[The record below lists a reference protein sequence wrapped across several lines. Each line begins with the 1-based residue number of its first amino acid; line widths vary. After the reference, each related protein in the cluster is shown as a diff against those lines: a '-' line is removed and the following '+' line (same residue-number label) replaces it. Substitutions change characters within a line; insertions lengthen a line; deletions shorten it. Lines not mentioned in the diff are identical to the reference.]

1 MHSTTAGSFNKEK
14 MIFMISSVVVAA
26 GVYLFLTSG
35 PVPLE
40 PGAPVSYKDA
50 RPEPLVIS
58 EIAAREEE
66 DFYVVDGK
74 VSKIVDK
81 RTKQLVNRDR
91 KSPFEPYSTFAAS
104 KPVKPAV
111 VANNPP
117 PPPPPPP
124 VAPEKPKDPKKE
136 FTGSTAEAEV
146 EFMGVMTMANGD
158 TFGLLKPKDGSP
170 TMRVKLGQEIE
181 AGGTKYTVTAL
192 EKQAIWVT
200 DGDERPF
207 ILKDSTFDG
216 SEETSSDS
224 GGDSKSSKKDPAP
237 KTALNTTPKD
247 TSAPKDTA
255 NAHTPPKKTTD
266 RPDRPRKNKNPPKSA
281 N

>member
-1 MHSTTAGSFNKEK
+1 MHNTTTGSFNKEK
-14 MIFMISSVVVAA
+14 MIFLISSVVVAA

-40 PGAPVSYKDA
+40 PGAPVSYQMA
-50 RPEPLVIS
+50 RPEALVMS
-58 EIAAREEE
+58 EIAAREDE

-74 VSKIVDK
+74 VTKMTDK

-91 KSPFEPYSTFAAS
+91 KSPFEPFSTFATRT
-104 KPVKPAV
+104 PVKPVA
-111 VANNPP
+111 VANNTPP
-117 PPPPPPP
+117 PPPPPPA
-124 VAPEKPKDPKKE
+124 APEKPKDPKKE

-146 EFMGVMTMANGD
+146 EFMGVMTMASGE

-170 TMRVKLGQEIE
+170 TIRVKMGSEIE

-200 DGDERPF
+200 DGDQRPF

-216 SEETSSDS
+216 SEETSSES
-224 GGDSKSSKKDPAP
+224 SESKTSSKPKDAP
-237 KTALNTTPKD
+237 KVAQTTPKES
-247 TSAPKDTA
+247 TPAPKDTTA
-255 NAHTPPKKTTD
+255 NPHKDQPKK
-266 RPDRPRKNKNPPKSA
+266 PDRPRKNKNGMAPKSG